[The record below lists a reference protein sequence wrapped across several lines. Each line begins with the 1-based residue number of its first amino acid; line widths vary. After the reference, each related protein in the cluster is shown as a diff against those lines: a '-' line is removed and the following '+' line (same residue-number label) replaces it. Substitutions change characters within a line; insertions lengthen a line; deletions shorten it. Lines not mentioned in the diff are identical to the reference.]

1 MKASGYFLIHIPLYD
16 EYHGKSSTRSI
27 IPPGVNDMSEYEY
40 IITEQSNGVLS
51 IVLNRPKANAFN
63 QQMVDELL
71 QTLKYAASEA
81 SIRCLVL
88 TGRGRFF
95 SAGQDVSDVAAEI
108 ETISYRHHLEHTF
121 NRIVRHMRKLEKPI
135 IGAINGPVAG
145 ASLGIALATDVRW
158 AAQSASF
165 VFGFTGIGLTADA
178 GTSLTIPLLIGM
190 SRAMEMAFTN
200 QPLSAEQAL
209 EYGLISRVV
218 PDEEFHGAVDE
229 LAASLAAGPTRA
241 LGLTKRAFNRA
252 LLSGLDDVLDYE
264 AFMQEIAG
272 RTEDHKEGVAAFIEK
287 RPPNFKGI

>member
-1 MKASGYFLIHIPLYD
+1 
-16 EYHGKSSTRSI
+16 
-27 IPPGVNDMSEYEY
+27 
-40 IITEQSNGVLS
+40 
-51 IVLNRPKANAFN
+51 
-63 QQMVDELL
+63 
-71 QTLKYAASEA
+71 
-81 SIRCLVL
+81 
-88 TGRGRFF
+88 
-95 SAGQDVSDVAAEI
+95 
-108 ETISYRHHLEHTF
+108 
-121 NRIVRHMRKLEKPI
+121 
-135 IGAINGPVAG
+135 
-145 ASLGIALATDVRW
+145 
-158 AAQSASF
+158 
-165 VFGFTGIGLTADA
+165 
-178 GTSLTIPLLIGM
+178 M

-287 RPPNFKGI
+287 RLPNFKGI